1 MAIHVHV
8 EATDTAKILVQHG
21 FGESIPMLSLGLNI
35 SIPLNDLLATLAGV
49 AKETKGKKVSNAGTE
64 RNGARNGVANETKG
78 NERNEGQETKGTKA
92 GTKVSDRW
100 RPLWPLAGPH
110 AGNQIADRKNV
121 RFAEDLGQDM
131 YAAADAQGAQAAQV
145 AQGAQVARVAQE
157 AEAGRWLRAQEM
169 ETDNGWVAAG
179 AKDGSLWTKCRKC
192 TAQGKRMAMWHLRD
206 IRCLREHPVREY
218 EPPRPARP
226 ARPGGKQTVREEA
239 QASPPGPEASAH
251 TSVSKPELEMGMT
264 VAEAGNATS
273 CFRPPVAM
281 GAPLP
286 VDPYAPVF
294 KGAPLPVDPSVPDW
308 EAEMRMMTAEKKEAE
323 KRRKEKKVAGKLIEE
338 RKESEKPG
346 EEREQRSDCD
356 SAQGWSDETS
366 PPVQL
371 ALTAPSAAATP
382 PVSPEPPSQC
392 RLAMPPVSPEPP
404 SQAAATASPAVSPLL
419 KLRLYSVC

>member
-49 AKETKGKKVSNAGTE
+49 AKETKGKKVSNAM
-64 RNGARNGVANETKG
+64 
-78 NERNEGQETKGTKA
+78 KGTKA

-131 YAAADAQGAQAAQV
+131 YAAADAQV
-145 AQGAQVARVAQE
+145 AQGAQAARVAQE
-157 AEAGRWLRAQEM
+157 AEADRWLRAQEM
-169 ETDNGWVAAG
+169 EIDNGWAAAG

-192 TAQGKRMAMWHLRD
+192 TAQRKRMAMWHLRD

-251 TSVSKPELEMGMT
+251 TSVPKPELEMGMT

-273 CFRPPVAM
+273 CFRPPEAM

-308 EAEMRMMTAEKKEAE
+308 EPEMCMMAAENMEFF
-323 KRRKEKKVAGKLIEE
+323 
-338 RKESEKPG
+338 
-346 EEREQRSDCD
+346 
-356 SAQGWSDETS
+356 
-366 PPVQL
+366 PPDL
-371 ALTAPSAAATP
+371 ALFP
-382 PVSPEPPSQC
+382 PD
-392 RLAMPPVSPEPP
+392 LASSRPKW
-404 SQAAATASPAVSPLL
+404 L
-419 KLRLYSVC
+419 